1 MNVTERKLQT
11 PVIVTFANQKGGVGK
26 TTLCA
31 TFANFL
37 VTMGV
42 RVLVIDCDFQHS
54 IVKRREV
61 DIRKYG
67 EQNLPYEVVGHDA
80 NDRDAVVSLMDK
92 LRNDPSI
99 DVALMDSP
107 GSLKASGL
115 TTMFANSDYLVIPF
129 HYDVTT
135 IPSTA
140 TFLMFINR
148 LQEFVRDMDT
158 RLIMVPNMNDGRVGK
173 KVELTLWEKTR
184 ETFARYGMVT
194 EKIPKRADME
204 RISTMACLDM
214 QASIVKPVFTTIYR
228 EIFGTDEPYRPVV
241 LSGIQLTKNLKTP
254 EKEEV
259 REEPVEADAGSLK
272 PESKPMQKSLS
283 EMSGNEPEVKEE
295 KEVNT
300 TTSEKPNT
308 TGP

>member
-1 MNVTERKLQT
+1 MDTAERKIQT
-11 PVIVTFANQKGGVGK
+11 PVLVTFANQKGGVGK

-42 RVLVIDCDFQHS
+42 RVIIIDCDFQHS
-54 IVKRREV
+54 IVNRREA

-67 EQNLPYEVVGHDA
+67 EQHLPYDVIGVDA
-80 NDRDAVVSLMDK
+80 NDKKAIVYLMGKIRNEPSLDVVL
-92 LRNDPSI
+92 I
-99 DVALMDSP
+99 DSP

-115 TTMFANSDYLVIPF
+115 STMFANSDYIVIPF

-140 TFLMFINR
+140 TFLMLITQ
-148 LQEFVRDMDT
+148 LQEGIKDMNA

-173 KVELTLWEKTR
+173 KAELLIWEKTQ
-184 ETFARYGMVT
+184 ETFSRYGLVT

-204 RISTMACLDM
+204 RISTLAYLDM
-214 QASIVKPVFTTIYR
+214 QAAIVKPVFTAIYR

-241 LSGIQLTKNLKTP
+241 LSGIQLTRNRKAL
-254 EKEEV
+254 EKEEQ
-259 REEPVEADAGSLK
+259 EELAEENTVSPK
-272 PESKPMQKSLS
+272 PENES
-283 EMSGNEPEVKEE
+283 EQTQVPGKEE
-295 KEVNT
+295 TENVSEEAEVNT
-300 TTSEKPNT
+300 TASKEPNT
-308 TGP
+308 TEP